1 MILLFREP
9 WFLFIAVLAL
19 LSGSAAVGYRLSSA
33 TRVNDVSHLHEQI
46 SSLRDGLFVL
56 LGLLLGFTIA
66 MVLPRFDHR
75 QDLVIQEASAIRT
88 TLMRAETL
96 PEPERSKT
104 LELLR
109 EYIAVRNNFA
119 NVGLGTPLLLA
130 RNTEQTRTL
139 QDQIWQQA
147 VAVSQQ
153 SQTSVLSAFMI
164 SLNDAIDASDQR
176 LAFLERRVPDEVWI
190 IIIIVASFQTFVT
203 GFTLKQRFW
212 LSLVITPLVIALV
225 VSLIVDLDSPRTGFI
240 RIEQNSM
247 ERLSNGV
254 DSGHN

>member
-1 MILLFREP
+1 
-9 WFLFIAVLAL
+9 
-19 LSGSAAVGYRLSSA
+19 
-33 TRVNDVSHLHEQI
+33 
-46 SSLRDGLFVL
+46 
-56 LGLLLGFTIA
+56 
-66 MVLPRFDHR
+66 
-75 QDLVIQEASAIRT
+75 
-88 TLMRAETL
+88 ETL

-139 QDQIWQQA
+139 QDHIWQQA

-153 SQTSVLSAFMI
+153 SQTAVLSAFMI

-176 LAFLERRVPDEVWI
+176 LAFLERRVPNEVWV
-190 IIIIVASFQTFVT
+190 IIIIVAAFQTFVT

-247 ERLSNGV
+247 
-254 DSGHN
+254 

>member
-176 LAFLERRVPDEVWI
+176 LLREIA
-190 IIIIVASFQTFVT
+190 IV
-203 GFTLKQRFW
+203 G
-212 LSLVITPLVIALV
+212 
-225 VSLIVDLDSPRTGFI
+225 
-240 RIEQNSM
+240 
-247 ERLSNGV
+247 
-254 DSGHN
+254 